1 MSEKQIIGKEN
12 LFANYP
18 DTLIT
23 ALGRDRN
30 SMVDSFVD
38 EAVRFYCIMNVYP
51 SFPVEEAMELAMRP
65 NRYEIVIRTLEE
77 ASRSSEWRNENPH
90 IPPTTEGWLVSITEV
105 NE

>member
-1 MSEKQIIGKEN
+1 MSEKQIIGKESR
-12 LFANYP
+12 FTNYP

-51 SFPVEEAMELAMRP
+51 TFPVEEAMELAMRP
-65 NRYEIVIRTLEE
+65 DRYKIE
-77 ASRSSEWRNENPH
+77 AREVVG
-90 IPPTTEGWLVSITEV
+90 TEGWLVTIKEK
-105 NE
+105 NED

>member
-12 LFANYP
+12 IFTHYP
-18 DTLIT
+18 DTLIS

-38 EAVRFYCIMNVYP
+38 EAVRFYCIMSVYP
-51 SFPVEEAMELAMRP
+51 TFPVEEAIQLAIRP
-65 NRYEIVIRTLEE
+65 DRYKVE
-77 ASRSSEWRNENPH
+77 AEQVAGSED
-90 IPPTTEGWLVSITEV
+90 WLVSITEV